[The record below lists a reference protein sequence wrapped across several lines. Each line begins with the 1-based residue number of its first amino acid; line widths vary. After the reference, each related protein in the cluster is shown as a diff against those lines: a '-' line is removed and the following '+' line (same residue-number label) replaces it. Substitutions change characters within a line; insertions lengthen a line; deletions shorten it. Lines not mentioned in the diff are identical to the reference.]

1 MLFRGRTG
9 GKSRERR
16 GEVFVPVLK
25 AEVCISGWEEEDNSP
40 LWLLSI
46 VPLRHLLRHD
56 RGTLSQHIQYS
67 VVHVTCTPVCMVF
80 CRSGSGTMK
89 TLCTCWFSFT
99 RTHNGGQ
106 VMVVSQHAFCLW
118 MEPWA
123 GVSLRACQGGWMFPH
138 LSLSDLMWQRASSAW
153 GSLRDWFSL
162 CPRARGCVLCLWLE
176 DQTSSQLTHQLNHV
190 MEHRIHSGKYLPLL
204 LKIHLQG
211 M

>member
-1 MLFRGRTG
+1 MLFRGWTG

-89 TLCTCWFSFT
+89 TLCTCLIFFYTDTQWWTGDGSFT
-99 RTHNGGQ
+99 ACLLS
-106 VMVVSQHAFCLW
+106 VDEAVSRCF
-118 MEPWA
+118 
-123 GVSLRACQGGWMFPH
+123 SK
-138 LSLSDLMWQRASSAW
+138 SLSRRLKVST
-153 GSLRDWFSL
+153 
-162 CPRARGCVLCLWLE
+162 LE
-176 DQTSSQLTHQLNHV
+176 SV
-190 MEHRIHSGKYLPLL
+190 
-204 LKIHLQG
+204 
-211 M
+211 